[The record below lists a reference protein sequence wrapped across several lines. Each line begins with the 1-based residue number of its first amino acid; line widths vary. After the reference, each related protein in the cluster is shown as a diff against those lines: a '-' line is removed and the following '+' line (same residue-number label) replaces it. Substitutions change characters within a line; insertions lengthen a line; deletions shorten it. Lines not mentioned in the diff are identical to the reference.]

1 MHHPS
6 HKTPVFTAHC
16 LGYASGLRS
25 SRNMDVQRAAVL
37 FVDVC
42 GSTAYFDRHGELAGR
57 DMVKRF
63 FAIVHEAVEQH
74 GGKVVNL
81 IGDAVLA
88 VFADPFALV
97 NAATGAQ
104 VAIGIVGEAAESRER
119 LRIHCGGHVGG
130 IVFDDSGTVFG
141 DAVNVAA
148 RVEELAGP
156 DQIYVTEELLRQLAS
171 EGLPI
176 SRRVGAFKLSGK
188 RRKVDVWEILWKDED
203 NMTDLVPTREHREE
217 TSVQLVFRNRTIVL
231 SQTKERLS
239 MGRER
244 DNDLVVED
252 RAVSRIHAEVIQRT
266 GGYYLVDRSTNGTY
280 IRPRHGR
287 DHRLHRDELLLVGEG
302 EFSLGRADGPP
313 VTYKAI

>member
-1 MHHPS
+1 
-6 HKTPVFTAHC
+6 
-16 LGYASGLRS
+16 
-25 SRNMDVQRAAVL
+25 MDVQRAAVL
-37 FVDVC
+37 FIDVC
-42 GSTAYFDRHGELAGR
+42 GSTAYFDYHGELAGR

-63 FAIVHEAVEQH
+63 FAIVHESIELY

-88 VFADPFALV
+88 VFTHPFALV
-97 NAATGAQ
+97 NAAIGAQ
-104 VAIGIVGEAAESRER
+104 VAVGFLGEAAESRER

-130 IVFDDSGTVFG
+130 VVFDESGGVFG

-148 RVEELAGP
+148 RVEELAGA
-156 DQIYVTEELLRQLAS
+156 DQIYVTEELLLQLAS
-171 EGLPI
+171 DNLPT
-176 SRRVGAFKLSGK
+176 SRRVGTFKLSGK
-188 RRKVDVWEILWKDED
+188 RQKVAVWEILWKDED
-203 NMTDLVPTREHREE
+203 NMTDLVPNRGHSEE
-217 TSVQLVFRNRTIVL
+217 TSVEIVFRNRRIVL
-231 SQTKERLS
+231 SQTEERLS
-239 MGRER
+239 IGREL

-287 DHRLHRDELLLVGEG
+287 GYRLHRDELLLVGEG

-313 VTYKAI
+313 VGYKAV

>member
-1 MHHPS
+1 
-6 HKTPVFTAHC
+6 
-16 LGYASGLRS
+16 
-25 SRNMDVQRAAVL
+25 MDVQRGAVL

-42 GSTAYFDRHGELAGR
+42 GSTAYFDHHGELAGR

-63 FAIVHEAVEQH
+63 FAVVHEAVELH
-74 GGKVVNL
+74 GGKVVSL
-81 IGDAVLA
+81 VGDAVLA

-97 NAATGAQ
+97 AAATRAQ
-104 VAIGIVGEAAESRER
+104 VAIGIAADAAESPER

-148 RVEELAGP
+148 RVEDLAGP
-156 DQIYVTEELLRQLAS
+156 DQIYVTEELLRQLVS
-171 EGLPI
+171 TGLPM

-188 RRKVDVWEILWKDED
+188 RRKIDVWEILWKDQD
-203 NMTDLVPTREHREE
+203 NMTDLVPTQDPREE
-217 TSVQLVFRNRTIVL
+217 TSVELVFQNRTIVL
-231 SQTKERLS
+231 SQAKERLS
-239 MGRER
+239 MGREPE
-244 DNDLVVED
+244 NDLVVED
-252 RAVSRIHAEVIQRT
+252 RSVSRIHAEVIQRT

-302 EFSLGRADGPP
+302 EFSLGRADGPR
-313 VTYKAI
+313 VSYKAV